1 MFMNLFLNLR
11 TGKQHCQQHKLNGGG
26 EEKEEGDGGTTTTSG
41 ETLHQAEICVD
52 CAGPLKRVQLIRAYG
67 EIKTIIAA
75 PWQLEEAAKLTA

>member
-1 MFMNLFLNLR
+1 MA
-11 TGKQHCQQHKLNGGG
+11 
-26 EEKEEGDGGTTTTSG
+26 TTTSG

>member
-1 MFMNLFLNLR
+1 MGVAR
-11 TGKQHCQQHKLNGGG
+11 RKGREAGRA
-26 EEKEEGDGGTTTTSG
+26 TTTSG

-52 CAGPLKRVQLIRAYG
+52 CAGPLKRVHLIRAYG